1 MAPGVNKIKKRASL
15 IAANSLNNLIQP
27 AVNVLFSLIVI
38 KVSGTET
45 WGRFVFYMLWATLA
59 SFVMSWGNK
68 DYLLRQFSKLPIS
81 LSTEWRTS
89 FFTRLLL
96 LLPAAVVLFICFPV
110 PEALLLIQWIILL
123 FFVQSFDVLITF
135 HRKFIHSFII
145 ELICGVFLLAAVF
158 LKTVIDI
165 YTVYF
170 IYLLLKIMAFVFIF
184 RKDVFSG
191 FNLKVNLPLLKFSF
205 MFFLIGL
212 TGLLGSRI
220 DQYCVS
226 YFLPAAE
233 LGKYQVLKNFLVYTH
248 AGIGFILLP
257 FVKNIYRLKDENINK
272 IANKL
277 FLSGILLFIPYVII
291 LFVIIKYIYGL
302 EFTYISYLYAAL
314 MVLPSSYYAA
324 VIYKLFKKNK
334 QSVVVWFNGA
344 ITFISLIL
352 NILLIPVL
360 QIEGSLIAG
369 MISQWF
375 LLILFFVYNNRLR
388 SVPSM

>member
-1 MAPGVNKIKKRASL
+1 LTSSGNKIKKRTSL

-38 KVSGTET
+38 KISGTET
-45 WGRFVFYMLWATLA
+45 WGKFVFYMLWATLT

-68 DYLLRQFSKLPIS
+68 DYLLRQFSKAPGLIS
-81 LSTEWRTS
+81 SEWRTF
-89 FFTRLLL
+89 FFTRLVLLFPSAIVLFVSFSVPESLL
-96 LLPAAVVLFICFPV
+96 LTQWILLLFI
-110 PEALLLIQWIILL
+110 
-123 FFVQSFDVLITF
+123 VQSFDVLITF

-145 ELICGVFLLAAVF
+145 ELISGIFLLTAVF
-158 LKTVIDI
+158 LKTGIDI

-170 IYLLLKIMAFVFIF
+170 IYLLLKVFAFIFIF
-184 RKDVFSG
+184 RKDVYSE
-191 FNLKVNLPLLKFSF
+191 FNLNIKLSLLKFSF

-257 FVKNIYRLKDENINK
+257 FVKNIYRLQDENINK

-344 ITFISLIL
+344 ITVISLIL

-360 QIEGSLIAG
+360 KIEGSLIAG
-369 MISQWF
+369 MISQLI
-375 LLILFFVYNNRLR
+375 LLILFYVYNNRLK
-388 SVPSM
+388 SGAAM